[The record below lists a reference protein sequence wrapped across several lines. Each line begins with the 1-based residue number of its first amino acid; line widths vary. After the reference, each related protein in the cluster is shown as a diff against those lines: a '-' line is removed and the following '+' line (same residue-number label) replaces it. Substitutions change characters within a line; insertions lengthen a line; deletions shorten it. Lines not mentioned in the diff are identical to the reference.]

1 MKDQDIVAN
10 RYISKE
16 YLELNPTWDS
26 EDSPWKALH
35 VLEMLRAHDLYPRN
49 LADIGC
55 GAGQVLAELKKS
67 LPDTDM
73 MGFDIAPDAQAF
85 WKQKAVSGI
94 TLRLGDFF
102 QLAEEHYDVLL
113 LLDVLEHVRDPHDFL
128 EKLKTYGDHFIIHL
142 PLDLS
147 ASSVLREEPLLYVRR
162 KVGHIHYFTC
172 RLALALLAECGYEVI
187 DWKYT
192 GAAFTAPQRNWKT
205 RAVSVFRRV
214 AYALS
219 KDFGVRLLGGETL
232 IVLARPSSRQ

>member
-26 EDSPWKALH
+26 EDSPRKALH

-85 WKQKAVSGI
+85 WKQKAVSQ
-94 TLRLGDFF
+94 T
-102 QLAEEHYDVLL
+102 Q
-113 LLDVLEHVRDPHDFL
+113 
-128 EKLKTYGDHFIIHL
+128 T
-142 PLDLS
+142 
-147 ASSVLREEPLLYVRR
+147 
-162 KVGHIHYFTC
+162 
-172 RLALALLAECGYEVI
+172 
-187 DWKYT
+187 
-192 GAAFTAPQRNWKT
+192 
-205 RAVSVFRRV
+205 
-214 AYALS
+214 
-219 KDFGVRLLGGETL
+219 
-232 IVLARPSSRQ
+232 